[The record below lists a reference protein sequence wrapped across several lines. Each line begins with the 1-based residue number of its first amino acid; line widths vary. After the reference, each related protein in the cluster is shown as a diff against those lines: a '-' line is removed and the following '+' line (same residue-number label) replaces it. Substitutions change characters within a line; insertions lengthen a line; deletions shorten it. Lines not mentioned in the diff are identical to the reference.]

1 MQPEAII
8 STLLQAARLL
18 KKPFVG
24 IAGEAIRDAYEAAKS
39 YLRDRFGP
47 GTDGAKTLELATEK
61 PESTLRKA
69 LLLEETTTAGV
80 AGDVALQRLIDALA
94 ATLPVLQPTAAQQ
107 VHVTGTLNRVN
118 VAGRDIVTTERVVNR
133 NTITPDGRHLT
144 AGQRSQLRPRI
155 SELAYRLA
163 GRDAR
168 PRYAAVHAMLQ
179 ERFDVPSYL
188 LIPQERFPEAR
199 CFLQTQCAIHRQRAG
214 Q

>member
-8 STLLQAARLL
+8 STLLHAARLL
-18 KKPFVG
+18 KKPVVG
-24 IAGEAIRDAYEAAKS
+24 IAGEAIRDAYEAAKA
-39 YLRDRFGP
+39 YLRDKFGP
-47 GTDGAKTLELATEK
+47 DSDGAKTLDLATEK
-61 PESTLRKA
+61 PESALRKA
-69 LLLEETTTAGV
+69 LLVEETTTAGV
-80 AGDVALQRLIDALA
+80 ASDVALRHLIDALA
-94 ATLPVLQPTAAQQ
+94 ATLPVLQPAAEQQ

-179 ERFDVPSYL
+179 ERFNVASYL
-188 LIPQERFPEAR
+188 LIPQECFPEAQR
-199 CFLQTQCAIHRQRAG
+199 FLQQQCAIHRQRAA

>member
-18 KKPFVG
+18 KKPLVG

-39 YLRDRFGP
+39 YLRDKFGP
-47 GTDGAKTLELATEK
+47 GTDGAKTLELATAK
-61 PESTLRKA
+61 PESALRKA
-69 LLLEETTTAGV
+69 LLVEEAATAGV
-80 AGDVALQRLIDALA
+80 AGDVALQQLINVLA
-94 ATLPVLQPTAAQQ
+94 ATLPARQPTAEQE

-118 VAGRDIVTTERVVNR
+118 VAGRDIVTTERVVHR
-133 NTITPDGRHLT
+133 NSITPDARHLT
-144 AGQRSQLRPRI
+144 AAQRSQLRPRI

-179 ERFDVPSYL
+179 ECFNVASYL
-188 LIPQERFPEAR
+188 LIPQERFTEAQ
-199 CFLQTQCAIHRQRAG
+199 CFLRKQCGFHRQRAG

>member
-8 STLLQAARLL
+8 STLLHAARLL
-18 KKPFVG
+18 QKPLVD
-24 IAGEAIRDAYEAAKS
+24 ITGEAIRDAYEAAKS
-39 YLRDRFGP
+39 YLRDKFGP

-61 PESTLRKA
+61 PESALRKA
-69 LLLEETTTAGV
+69 LLVEETTTAGV
-80 AGDVALQRLIDALA
+80 AGDVALQRLIGALA
-94 ATLPVLQPTAAQQ
+94 ATLPALQPTIKQQ

-133 NTITPDGRHLT
+133 NTITPEARHLT

-188 LIPQERFPEAR
+188 LIPQECFPEAQR
-199 CFLQTQCAIHRQRAG
+199 FLQTQCARHRQRAG
-214 Q
+214 

>member
-18 KKPFVG
+18 KKPVVG

-80 AGDVALQRLIDALA
+80 AGDVALQSLIDALA
-94 ATLPVLQPTAAQQ
+94 ATLPALRPPVEQQ

-133 NTITPDGRHLT
+133 NTITPDARHLT
-144 AGQRSQLRPRI
+144 AAQRSHLRPRI

-179 ERFDVPSYL
+179 ERFNVASYL
-188 LIPQERFPEAR
+188 LIPQECVPEAQR
-199 CFLQTQCAIHRQRAG
+199 FLQQQCAIHRQRAA

>member
-133 NTITPDGRHLT
+133 NTITPDARHLT

-188 LIPQERFPEAR
+188 LIPQERFLEAR
-199 CFLQTQCAIHRQRAG
+199 CFLQKQCAIHRQRAE